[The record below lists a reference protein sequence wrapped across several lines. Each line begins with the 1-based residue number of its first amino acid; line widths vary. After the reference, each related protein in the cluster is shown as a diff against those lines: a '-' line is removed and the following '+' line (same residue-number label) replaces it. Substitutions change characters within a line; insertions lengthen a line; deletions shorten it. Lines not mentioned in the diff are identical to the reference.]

1 MGIVEPKVVASKA
14 SATVSPASTLL
25 AGGRSHRR
33 ETATTA
39 AAETMLRKINIHA
52 ERLSVE

>member
-1 MGIVEPKVVASKA
+1 MGMVGSKVAALSASP
-14 SATVSPASTLL
+14 VGGPASTLR
-25 AGGRSHRR
+25 AAETGRRR
-33 ETATTA
+33 ETATAA